1 LTCRLRVLSVGKA
14 ASHLAVAFDRLC
26 PGAVA
31 DGLAIGTHR
40 AGDMPSEV
48 MWIESSHPVPDARS
62 VDAGRRALA
71 SVRALAPGHGLL
83 VLLSGGASSLM
94 ALPAAGITLEDKQAA
109 TRQLLGAGAG
119 IHELNA
125 VRKHLSAV
133 KGGQLAAA
141 AAGPVLA
148 LAISD
153 VVGDDLSVI
162 GSGPTVADPSTFADA
177 LDVVGRFGGPEA
189 FPSAVVARLR
199 AGARGELQ
207 ETPKSGDARLER
219 SVTRIIGSRRD
230 AAAGAASAA
239 RSLGYRTIV
248 VDEPLVGLARD
259 AGPRFVEDAVRLA
272 GPGEE
277 PACVIAT
284 GETTVR
290 VTGRGRGG
298 RNQEV
303 VLSAAQTLAALPIPA
318 AFLSGGTDGVDGPT
332 DAAGAMADGMTL
344 ARAKRASLRSPEAH
358 LGDND
363 AYRFFGALGDLVIT
377 GPSDTN
383 VGDIQIL
390 LVGPRG
396 GSVG

>member
-1 LTCRLRVLSVGKA
+1 
-14 ASHLAVAFDRLC
+14 VAFDRLC
-26 PGAVA
+26 PGAVV

-40 AGDMPSEV
+40 AGDMPSKV
-48 MWIESSHPVPDARS
+48 IWFESSHPVPDARS
-62 VDAGRRALA
+62 VDAGGRALA
-71 SVRALAPGHGLL
+71 SARALAQGHGLL

-94 ALPAAGITLEDKQAA
+94 ALPADGITLEDKQAA
-109 TRQLLGAGAG
+109 TRRLLGAGAG

-133 KGGQLAAA
+133 KGGQLASA
-141 AAGPVLA
+141 AAGPVLT

-189 FPSAVVARLR
+189 FPRAVVARLR
-199 AGARGELQ
+199 AGARGELD
-207 ETPKSGDARLER
+207 ETPKPGDARLER
-219 SVTRIIGSRRD
+219 AVTRIIGSRGD

-248 VDEPLVGLARD
+248 IDEPVVGLARD
-259 AGPRFVEDAVRLA
+259 AGPRFVEEAARRA
-272 GPGEE
+272 GPGDA

-303 VLSAAQTLAALPIPA
+303 VLSAARTLAALPVA
-318 AFLSGGTDGVDGPT
+318 AALLSGGTDGVDGPT

-344 ARAKRASLRSPEAH
+344 ARAERGGLRSPEAY
-358 LGDND
+358 LDDND

-383 VGDIQIL
+383 VGDVEIL
-390 LVGPRG
+390 LIAPREGPA
-396 GSVG
+396 V

>member
-1 LTCRLRVLSVGKA
+1 
-14 ASHLAVAFDRLC
+14 
-26 PGAVA
+26 
-31 DGLAIGTHR
+31 
-40 AGDMPSEV
+40 MPSQV
-48 MWIESSHPVPDARS
+48 TWIESSHPVPDARS
-62 VDAGRRALA
+62 VDAGGRALA
-71 SVRALAPGHGLL
+71 SARALAPGRGLL

-94 ALPAAGITLEDKQAA
+94 ALPSAGITLEDKQAA
-109 TRQLLGAGAG
+109 TRRLLGAGAS

-133 KGGQLAAA
+133 KGGRLASAA
-141 AAGPVLA
+141 VGPVLA

-177 LDVVGRFGGPEA
+177 MDVVGRFGGPEA
-189 FPSAVVARLR
+189 FPTAVMARLR
-199 AGARGELQ
+199 AGARGELD
-207 ETPKSGDARLER
+207 ETPKPDDVRLER
-219 SVTRIIGSRRD
+219 SVTRIIGSRAD
-230 AAAGAASAA
+230 AAAGAAIAA

-248 VDEPLVGLARD
+248 IDEAVVGLARD
-259 AGPRFVEDAVRLA
+259 AGPRFVQEAARRA
-272 GPGEE
+272 GPGDD

-303 VLSAAQTLAALPIPA
+303 VLSAARTLAALPMA
-318 AFLSGGTDGVDGPT
+318 AALLSGGTDGVDGPT
-332 DAAGAMADGMTL
+332 DAAGAMADGVTL
-344 ARAKRASLRSPEAH
+344 ARAERAGLRPPEAY
-358 LGDND
+358 LDDND

-390 LVGPRG
+390 LIGPRG
-396 GSVG
+396 GSAG